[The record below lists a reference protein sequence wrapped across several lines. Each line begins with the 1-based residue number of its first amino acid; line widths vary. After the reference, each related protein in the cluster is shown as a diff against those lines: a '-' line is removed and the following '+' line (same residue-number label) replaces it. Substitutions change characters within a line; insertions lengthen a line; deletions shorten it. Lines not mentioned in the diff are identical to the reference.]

1 MGNPKYQNDGSARTS
16 GPGFG
21 LTLHP
26 DQLDLPRR
34 WARPRVVFVN
44 SMSDLFH
51 KDVPLEFIRD
61 VFAVMADTPRHTYQV
76 LTKRSKRMAQIADKL
91 DWSPNVWMGV
101 SVETDS
107 YAFRVDHL
115 REVGAAVRFVS
126 AEPLLGPVPSL
137 NLSGIHW
144 VIAGGESG
152 KAARPMHPTWARRL
166 RDACQDGGVA
176 FFFKQWGTWAP
187 APPEAKLSVTVE
199 GELVQSDM
207 LVGVPGAPAP
217 VRRSSK
223 AAAGRL
229 LDGRTWDQMP
239 ARAGRTR

>member
-1 MGNPKYQNDGSARTS
+1 MSPAEVAWCARDQVLRAAWTRRQVTREHLAEVAPPAGADRAFTAVLPPETASRVPAEAKASVLASA
-16 GPGFG
+16 
-21 LTLHP
+21 
-26 DQLDLPRR
+26 DQLLRGEWEVLGVVRTDMVQPDWFRDPLTGRR
-34 WARPRVVFVN
+34 
-44 SMSDLFH
+44 SD
-51 KDVPLEFIRD
+51 
-61 VFAVMADTPRHTYQV
+61 
-76 LTKRSKRMAQIADKL
+76 
-91 DWSPNVWMGV
+91 PNR
-101 SVETDS
+101 

-166 RDACQDGGVA
+166 RDACQDGEVA

-239 ARAGRTR
+239 ARAGHTR

>member
-1 MGNPKYQNDGSARTS
+1 MGNPKYQNDGLAWDIWPWVRV
-16 GPGFG
+16 
-21 LTLHP
+21 TLHP
-26 DQLDLPRR
+26 EQLDLPRR
-34 WARPRVVFVN
+34 WARPRVAFVN

-51 KDVPLEFIRD
+51 KDVPLGFIRD
-61 VFAVMADTPRHTYQV
+61 VFAVMAETQRHTYQV
-76 LTKRSKRMAQIADKL
+76 LTKRSKRLAQIADKL
-91 DWSPNVWMGV
+91 EWSPNVWMGV

-152 KAARPMHPTWARRL
+152 KAARPMHPTGPVGYETCART
-166 RDACQDGGVA
+166 AGVA